1 MDDSNTSIGKRYA
14 RNDELGT
21 PFGVTLDFACEYGP
35 DDESAKGANVTNL
48 THSGPEPDDDTTVS
62 GIHFTGES
70 ACSSVSSKPRER
82 DTTGQLIGGVDE
94 VISVL
99 IDLVNGTTDW
109 TDACKL
115 LPAYDGIQAID

>member
-1 MDDSNTSIGKRYA
+1 MTSRQ
-14 RNDELGT
+14 
-21 PFGVTLDFACEYGP
+21 
-35 DDESAKGANVTNL
+35 KGANVTNL

-62 GIHFTGES
+62 GIHFTGSQPRGEC

-82 DTTGQLIGGVDE
+82 DTTGQLIGDVDE